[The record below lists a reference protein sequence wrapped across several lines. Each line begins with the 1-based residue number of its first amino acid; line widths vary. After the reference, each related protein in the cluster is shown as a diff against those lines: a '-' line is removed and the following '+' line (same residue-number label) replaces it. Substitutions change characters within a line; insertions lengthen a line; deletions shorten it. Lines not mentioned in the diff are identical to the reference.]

1 MGNSKSDGG
10 AADEAGETELRGTAL
25 DGSEQKRAVDHTVY
39 KKGHNPDAVLRVDEE
54 KDTLYTDGLEL
65 EDDTPPAGTDGRS
78 GDNAR

>member
-1 MGNSKSDGG
+1 MGNSKTDGG

-25 DGSEQKRAVDHTVY
+25 DGSEQKRAAGHTVY
-39 KKGHNPDAVLRVDEE
+39 KKGHNPDAMVRVDDE

-65 EDDTPPAGTDGRS
+65 DDDAPPAGTDGRS